1 MQKHYLDQYLYV
13 FHTYFHVHC
22 AWWAQGHWARRRNTE
37 AARWW
42 PLVAGQRRPTHPNH
56 WRLLTG
62 LAHLQRTWSSTMKVM
77 LIYSWNEIFPKGS
90 SNAHVC
96 KSLSINRL
104 CIFHQHICSDYKKT
118 TGLIFM
124 KLGRRMKLGPKKNP
138 LNFGA
143 DRNDRADTVYTN
155 ICNDVNDLGRGLHYP
170 SVLFI

>member
-104 CIFHQHICSDYKKT
+104 YISSTNISFRLCFLICMQDYKK

-124 KLGRRMKLGPKKNP
+124 KLSRRMKHGPKKNP

-143 DRNDRADTVYTN
+143 DRNDRADVHKY
-155 ICNDVNDLGRGLHYP
+155 L
-170 SVLFI
+170 